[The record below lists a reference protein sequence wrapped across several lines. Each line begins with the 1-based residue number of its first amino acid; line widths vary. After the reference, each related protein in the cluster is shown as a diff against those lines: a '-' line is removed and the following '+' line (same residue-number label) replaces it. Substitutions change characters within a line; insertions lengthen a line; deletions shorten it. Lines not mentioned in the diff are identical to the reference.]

1 MELDRLQI
9 KIDANAA
16 QANRSINNLIK
27 KLLTLSTNLGSVDTG
42 KLNNI
47 ASGIKSISDA
57 SAGFKG
63 KSGKA
68 SEITSLANALKKFSN
83 IDTTSLYGI
92 SSAMKN
98 LSSGIGSIGSVNV
111 TGMTN
116 LISSISKLGGK
127 NATQGAKNL
136 ITVKD
141 DLVKFVQG
149 MNSIGNLN
157 FNTAGLSN
165 LISSISRLGLKSTTQ
180 ATKNLPTMSAQLQN
194 FVRQMNNIGSS
205 TFDTSTLLNLAN
217 AISRLGGKNVTQSI
231 VNLPLLTK
239 ELANLFNALAKVP
252 AVNQNVINMTNSLAK
267 LASTGSKSGS
277 AVRSLSGSLNS
288 YHSSAT
294 KAAKSSKG
302 LVSQIGMFYA
312 RFFLAVRGVKQFW
325 KSIESS
331 MNYVEVLNYFNAAF
345 GQVAENAV
353 GQWKEAGYDSAEAYY
368 DSFTKRAEQL
378 TQKMTGYS
386 VSESGMLTATG
397 TKNMGINP
405 SELMNYQA
413 MFGQMS
419 SSMGI
424 ASENALTLSNVL
436 TEIGADL
443 ASVKNMDF
451 NKVWEDMAS
460 GLAGMSRTL
469 DKYGVNIRNVNLQ
482 TKLNEL
488 GIQANITAL
497 NQNEKALLRT
507 IILLDST
514 KYAWGDLSDTINQPA
529 NQLRLLRSNFSNLA
543 RTIGNIFLPIVA
555 NVLPYLNGLAI
566 ALQRV
571 AENIV
576 KMLGFKDF
584 DWGGLGGTKGASDS
598 ISNIYDEAD
607 NTSDALDNATDS
619 AKELKNQL
627 MSFDEVDKLTEP
639 TESTSSTKT
648 GSGLDA
654 AGSAALDKAFQDA
667 ASAYQKAWD
676 EAFANM
682 EQKSTDIANKITK
695 VFSRIADAATPT
707 KKALQNLWN
716 DGLKKLTN
724 FSGGALNDFYKDF
737 LVPVG
742 KWTLGT
748 GIPKLIDALND
759 FLNKIKWNKLRKN
772 LDNFWKG
779 IEPFVEG
786 FGDGLIKFF
795 KGITNIGATV
805 INLAGDAIGGVGKI
819 LINFGGENVK
829 KAGEVLATALSGI
842 FTGLVLYKSLQF
854 VATLVMGWVDAFK
867 KFSLIF
873 TTGSG
878 ILLAASIIFGIA
890 SALANLIRENKHVDI
905 EISANV
911 QEALD
916 DMQKAIEKYDEV
928 KENFS
933 SKLEDVDS
941 EYSGIE
947 TIANKYFELS
957 SNYDNLTE
965 SEKELLS
972 FYSSELQKALP
983 EINGYI
989 NEQTNAFTGSKEE
1002 LNAIIDKTKEYYK
1015 LEATKEYLVEA
1026 YKTQAKLKKQ
1036 LDEYTSK
1043 VNESVKKENELRDA
1057 YKKSLSVYEESGTV
1071 FSRVFDSIGGF
1082 ATGTYSKA
1090 KEASDKAYEAYATA
1104 KKESEALIDSHDEVL
1119 KKYEESIADI
1129 DYWEQE
1135 VTDAYQNQSKSIEEY
1150 SKSATKTF
1158 ENEKRESSETAEQ
1171 LIKDSEK
1178 TYQRTSQIH
1187 GGISK
1192 SFSDTTNKMVSD
1204 SAAAVNNTNAN
1215 FSNLLTPSLNVNTAP
1230 FVQNSA
1236 NAVNSTNDLL
1246 RTSIFSPSLSV
1257 NTSNFSNSVYNVVN
1271 YANNSLAGIKTT
1283 VLQMD
1288 TSDAMYAVNKFIGGV
1303 KDGLSKIDFNMKL
1316 LKGDTTPTETLLG
1329 LSLIPQYA
1337 TGGFPEDGM
1346 FFANHNELV
1355 GQFSNGKTAV
1365 ANNDQITAGIE
1376 RAAYN
1381 GMKRALAESNG
1392 KQSVNISLEANTA
1405 GLFKAVQKEADNYTR
1420 RTGESAFVF

>member
-1 MELDRLQI
+1 MELDKLQI

-16 QANRSINNLIK
+16 QANKSINNLIK

-239 ELANLFNALAKVP
+239 ELINLFNALAKVP
-252 AVNQNVINMTNSLAK
+252 AVNQSVINMTNSIAR
-267 LASTGSKSGS
+267 LASTGSKSGT

-288 YHSSAT
+288 YQSSTIKAT
-294 KAAKSSKG
+294 KSSKG

-312 RFFLAVRGVKQFW
+312 RFFLAIRGVKQFW
-325 KSIESS
+325 KAIESS

-353 GQWKEAGYDSAEAYY
+353 SQWKEAGYDSAEAYY
-368 DSFTKRAEQL
+368 DSFAKRAEQL

-424 ASENALTLSNVL
+424 TSENALTLSNVL

-482 TKLNEL
+482 QKLNEL
-488 GIQANITAL
+488 GIKANITAL

-514 KYAWGDLSDTINQPA
+514 SYAWGDLSDTINQPA
-529 NQLRLLRSNFSNLA
+529 NQLRLLQSNFSNLA

-576 KMLGFKDF
+576 KMLGFTDF
-584 DWGGLGGTKGASDS
+584 DWGGLGGTKSSSDALS
-598 ISNIYDEAD
+598 SIYDEAD

-627 MSFDEVDKLTEP
+627 LSFDEVDKLTEP
-639 TESTSSTKT
+639 TESKSSTKT

-676 EAFANM
+676 AAFANM
-682 EQKSTDIANKITK
+682 EQKSTDIADRITK
-695 VFSRIADAATPT
+695 ALNEAWKNSDFSPIGKYVGENLKTSLDSINWRGIESTGKKLATSFATLLNGFFSTPGLFESIAITIANSLNTAIATWLTFSETFDFSNFGESIATGVSGFFSTFDFEQLANGLNAWVNGLKEALISFLSNVSWSDVFS
-707 KKALQNLWN
+707 
-716 DGLKKLTN
+716 G
-724 FSGGALNDFYKDF
+724 
-737 LVPVG
+737 
-742 KWTLGT
+742 
-748 GIPKLIDALND
+748 LND
-759 FLNKIKWNKLRKN
+759 FLGNLEIDTIAFIVGSLAIKKIGAVTLAKGVLKFIVTHIATKLGMESITLSSIGLAIKN
-772 LDNFWKG
+772 FALNATTFISAHSAGLAIAGKIFAG
-779 IEPFVEG
+779 IG
-786 FGDGLIKFF
+786 AAIAGW
-795 KGITNIGATV
+795 NIGNFIYQKITGDTEKYSLTDFFDYSPDEIMEGLNETV
-805 INLAGDAIGGVGKI
+805 DDWIWGIDSIRTSTEEGLGAVKEKWESVTSSVAEKVGGWWSNRKDDWSTGMSYIKDEVITKFD
-819 LINFGGENVK
+819 LVKGE
-829 KAGEVLATALSGI
+829 
-842 FTGLVLYKSLQF
+842 
-854 VATLVMGWVDAFK
+854 
-867 KFSLIF
+867 F
-873 TTGSG
+873 TTVLSNVGSNTV
-878 ILLAASIIFGIA
+878 SWW
-890 SALANLIRENKHVDI
+890 SNRK
-905 EISANV
+905 
-911 QEALD
+911 D
-916 DMQKAIEKYDEV
+916 DWK
-928 KENFS
+928 
-933 SKLEDVDS
+933 
-941 EYSGIE
+941 
-947 TIANKYFELS
+947 
-957 SNYDNLTE
+957 
-965 SEKELLS
+965 
-972 FYSSELQKALP
+972 
-983 EINGYI
+983 
-989 NEQTNAFTGSKEE
+989 TGMG
-1002 LNAIIDKTKEYYK
+1002 
-1015 LEATKEYLVEA
+1015 V
-1026 YKTQAKLKKQ
+1026 
-1036 LDEYTSK
+1036 
-1043 VNESVKKENELRDA
+1043 
-1057 YKKSLSVYEESGTV
+1057 
-1071 FSRVFDSIGGF
+1071 
-1082 ATGTYSKA
+1082 
-1090 KEASDKAYEAYATA
+1090 
-1104 KKESEALIDSHDEVL
+1104 
-1119 KKYEESIADI
+1119 
-1129 DYWEQE
+1129 
-1135 VTDAYQNQSKSIEEY
+1135 
-1150 SKSATKTF
+1150 
-1158 ENEKRESSETAEQ
+1158 
-1171 LIKDSEK
+1171 IKDSVSNGMSEVGTK
-1178 TYQRTSQIH
+1178 FGNALGSVARNSSEWWSNRKSEWSE
-1187 GGISK
+1187 GINIIK
-1192 SFSDTTNKMVSD
+1192 GAFSDFWQNHASKWFD
-1204 SAAAVNNTNAN
+1204 SSNWN
-1215 FSNLLTPSLNVNTAP
+1215 FS
-1230 FVQNSA
+1230 
-1236 NAVNSTNDLL
+1236 
-1246 RTSIFSPSLSV
+1246 
-1257 NTSNFSNSVYNVVN
+1257 
-1271 YANNSLAGIKTT
+1271 GIGT
-1283 VLQMD
+1283 
-1288 TSDAMYAVNKFIGGV
+1288 
-1303 KDGLSKIDFNMKL
+1303 GLSSAFNGAIEAVKKIWNTFAEWLNDKL
-1316 LKGDTTPTETLLG
+1316 TWEIKPIRIMGKKIFDGATIDLGKIPTFE
-1329 LSLIPQYA
+1329 

>member
-16 QANRSINNLIK
+16 QANRSIDNLIK

-239 ELANLFNALAKVP
+239 ELTNLFNALAKVP
-252 AVNQNVINMTNSLAK
+252 AVNQSVINMTNSLAK

-294 KAAKSSKG
+294 KATKSSKG

-312 RFFLAVRGVKQFW
+312 KFFLAIRGVKQFW
-325 KSIESS
+325 KAIESS

-386 VSESGMLTATG
+386 VSESGMLEATG
-397 TKNMGINP
+397 AKSMGINP
-405 SELMNYQA
+405 TSLMNYQA

-424 ASENALTLSNVL
+424 TSENALTLSNVL

-529 NQLRLLRSNFSNLA
+529 NQLRLLQSNFSNLA

-584 DWGGLGGTKGASDS
+584 DWGGLGGTKGVSDS

-639 TESTSSTKT
+639 AESTSSTKK

-667 ASAYQKAWD
+667 ASAYQAAWD
-676 EAFANM
+676 AAFANM
-682 EQKSTDIANKITK
+682 EQSAMKHADRIEKVLEPLKKTFQDIAVGDWLSVGKDVSGMATDILKFASNAVKSVNWDEVGDDIGKFLRGIDWLEIFKESIKLKVSIAEAIAEVWLASFDEAPIETALLTAFGLMKFTKLGDLIAKKIGAAVSAHLVTPLVNAFTSLGGIGGILTTDLATIVGAGSFAGIGLTVATGIIGGIAAAFVGYNIGEEIYSAITGDETDYDLSDYLGENFNADEWIDGINLTIDDFKTSLGVIKDSTVTWWEDRKSDWTTGMTTIRDTVKDGMDKVGSKFGGALSSIKTNSSNWWTERKNEWSMGVDTIKNTFSDFWTNHASRWFNSAN
-695 VFSRIADAATPT
+695 
-707 KKALQNLWN
+707 W
-716 DGLKKLTN
+716 N
-724 FSGGALNDFYKDF
+724 FSG
-737 LVPVG
+737 
-742 KWTLGT
+742 
-748 GIPKLIDALND
+748 I
-759 FLNKIKWNKLRKN
+759 
-772 LDNFWKG
+772 
-779 IEPFVEG
+779 
-786 FGDGLIKFF
+786 GDGL
-795 KGITNIGATV
+795 
-805 INLAGDAIGGVGKI
+805 
-819 LINFGGENVK
+819 
-829 KAGEVLATALSGI
+829 
-842 FTGLVLYKSLQF
+842 
-854 VATLVMGWVDAFK
+854 
-867 KFSLIF
+867 
-873 TTGSG
+873 
-878 ILLAASIIFGIA
+878 
-890 SALANLIRENKHVDI
+890 
-905 EISANV
+905 
-911 QEALD
+911 
-916 DMQKAIEKYDEV
+916 
-928 KENFS
+928 S
-933 SKLEDVDS
+933 S
-941 EYSGIE
+941 
-947 TIANKYFELS
+947 
-957 SNYDNLTE
+957 
-965 SEKELLS
+965 
-972 FYSSELQKALP
+972 
-983 EINGYI
+983 
-989 NEQTNAFTGSKEE
+989 AFTG
-1002 LNAIIDKTKEYYK
+1002 AI
-1015 LEATKEYLVEA
+1015 
-1026 YKTQAKLKKQ
+1026 
-1036 LDEYTSK
+1036 
-1043 VNESVKKENELRDA
+1043 ESVKQIWNRFANWLNDKLTWEI
-1057 YKKSLSVYEESGTV
+1057 KPVKIMGKTV
-1071 FSRVFDSIGGF
+1071 FE
-1082 ATGTYSKA
+1082 GT
-1090 KEASDKAYEAYATA
+1090 T
-1104 KKESEALIDSHDEVL
+1104 IDL
-1119 KKYEESIADI
+1119 GKIP
-1129 DYWEQE
+1129 
-1135 VTDAYQNQSKSIEEY
+1135 
-1150 SKSATKTF
+1150 TF
-1158 ENEKRESSETAEQ
+1158 Q
-1171 LIKDSEK
+1171 
-1178 TYQRTSQIH
+1178 
-1187 GGISK
+1187 
-1192 SFSDTTNKMVSD
+1192 
-1204 SAAAVNNTNAN
+1204 
-1215 FSNLLTPSLNVNTAP
+1215 
-1230 FVQNSA
+1230 
-1236 NAVNSTNDLL
+1236 
-1246 RTSIFSPSLSV
+1246 
-1257 NTSNFSNSVYNVVN
+1257 
-1271 YANNSLAGIKTT
+1271 
-1283 VLQMD
+1283 
-1288 TSDAMYAVNKFIGGV
+1288 
-1303 KDGLSKIDFNMKL
+1303 
-1316 LKGDTTPTETLLG
+1316 
-1329 LSLIPQYA
+1329 

>member
-16 QANRSINNLIK
+16 QANRSIDNLIK

-83 IDTTSLYGI
+83 IDTTSLHGI

-252 AVNQNVINMTNSLAK
+252 AVNQSVINMTNALAK
-267 LASTGSKSGS
+267 LASTGSKSGT

-312 RFFLAVRGVKQFW
+312 KFFLAIRGVKQFW
-325 KSIESS
+325 KAIESS

-424 ASENALTLSNVL
+424 TSENALTLSNVL

-529 NQLRLLRSNFSNLA
+529 NQLRLLQSNFSNLA

-639 TESTSSTKT
+639 AESTSSTKT

-682 EQKSTDIANKITK
+682 EQSAMKHADRIEKVLEPLKKTFQDIAVGDWISVGKDVSGMATDILKFASNAVKSVNWDEVGDDIGKFLKGIDWLEIFKEAIKLKVSIAEAIAEVWLSSFDEAPIETALLTAFGLMKFTKLGDLIAKKIGAAVSAHLVTPLVNAFTSLGGIGGILTTDLATIVGAGSFAEIGLTVATGIIGGIAAAFVGYNIGEEIYSAITGDETDYDLSDYLGENFNADEWIDGINLTIDDFKTGLGVIKDSIVTWWEERKSDWKDGMDAIYNNVSEKVDDIRSKWEYGMSIIKTETVNWWEDRKSDWTTGMTTIRDTVKDGMDKVGSKFGGALSSIKTNSSNWWTERKNEWSMGVDTIKNTFSDFWTNHASRWFNSAN
-695 VFSRIADAATPT
+695 
-707 KKALQNLWN
+707 W
-716 DGLKKLTN
+716 N
-724 FSGGALNDFYKDF
+724 FSG
-737 LVPVG
+737 
-742 KWTLGT
+742 
-748 GIPKLIDALND
+748 I
-759 FLNKIKWNKLRKN
+759 
-772 LDNFWKG
+772 
-779 IEPFVEG
+779 
-786 FGDGLIKFF
+786 GDGL
-795 KGITNIGATV
+795 
-805 INLAGDAIGGVGKI
+805 
-819 LINFGGENVK
+819 
-829 KAGEVLATALSGI
+829 
-842 FTGLVLYKSLQF
+842 
-854 VATLVMGWVDAFK
+854 
-867 KFSLIF
+867 
-873 TTGSG
+873 
-878 ILLAASIIFGIA
+878 
-890 SALANLIRENKHVDI
+890 
-905 EISANV
+905 
-911 QEALD
+911 
-916 DMQKAIEKYDEV
+916 
-928 KENFS
+928 S
-933 SKLEDVDS
+933 S
-941 EYSGIE
+941 
-947 TIANKYFELS
+947 
-957 SNYDNLTE
+957 
-965 SEKELLS
+965 
-972 FYSSELQKALP
+972 
-983 EINGYI
+983 
-989 NEQTNAFTGSKEE
+989 AFTG
-1002 LNAIIDKTKEYYK
+1002 AI
-1015 LEATKEYLVEA
+1015 
-1026 YKTQAKLKKQ
+1026 
-1036 LDEYTSK
+1036 
-1043 VNESVKKENELRDA
+1043 ESVKQIWNRFANWLNDKLTWEI
-1057 YKKSLSVYEESGTV
+1057 KPVKIMGKTV
-1071 FSRVFDSIGGF
+1071 FGG
-1082 ATGTYSKA
+1082 TT
-1090 KEASDKAYEAYATA
+1090 
-1104 KKESEALIDSHDEVL
+1104 IDL
-1119 KKYEESIADI
+1119 GKIP
-1129 DYWEQE
+1129 
-1135 VTDAYQNQSKSIEEY
+1135 
-1150 SKSATKTF
+1150 TF
-1158 ENEKRESSETAEQ
+1158 Q
-1171 LIKDSEK
+1171 
-1178 TYQRTSQIH
+1178 
-1187 GGISK
+1187 
-1192 SFSDTTNKMVSD
+1192 
-1204 SAAAVNNTNAN
+1204 
-1215 FSNLLTPSLNVNTAP
+1215 
-1230 FVQNSA
+1230 
-1236 NAVNSTNDLL
+1236 
-1246 RTSIFSPSLSV
+1246 
-1257 NTSNFSNSVYNVVN
+1257 
-1271 YANNSLAGIKTT
+1271 
-1283 VLQMD
+1283 
-1288 TSDAMYAVNKFIGGV
+1288 
-1303 KDGLSKIDFNMKL
+1303 
-1316 LKGDTTPTETLLG
+1316 
-1329 LSLIPQYA
+1329 

-1381 GMKRALAESNG
+1381 GIKRALAESNG

-1405 GLFKAVQKEADNYTR
+1405 GLFRAVQKEADNYTR

>member
-16 QANRSINNLIK
+16 QANRSIDNLIK

-83 IDTTSLYGI
+83 IDTTSLHGI

-312 RFFLAVRGVKQFW
+312 KFFLAIRGVKQFW
-325 KSIESS
+325 KAIESS

-424 ASENALTLSNVL
+424 TSENALTLSNVL

-529 NQLRLLRSNFSNLA
+529 NQLRLLQSNFSNLA

-639 TESTSSTKT
+639 AESTSSTKT

-682 EQKSTDIANKITK
+682 GQKSTDIANKITK

-759 FLNKIKWNKLRKN
+759 FLNRINWSKLRKN

-779 IEPFVEG
+779 ISPFVKG
-786 FGDGLIKFF
+786 FGDGFIDFF
-795 KGITNIGATV
+795 SKLSKIGAAV
-805 INLAGDAIGGVGKI
+805 INVLGD
-819 LINFGGENVK
+819 
-829 KAGEVLATALSGI
+829 T
-842 FTGLVLYKSLQF
+842 
-854 VATLVMGWVDAFK
+854 
-867 KFSLIF
+867 
-873 TTGSG
+873 
-878 ILLAASIIFGIA
+878 
-890 SALANLIRENKHVDI
+890 
-905 EISANV
+905 
-911 QEALD
+911 
-916 DMQKAIEKYDEV
+916 
-928 KENFS
+928 
-933 SKLEDVDS
+933 
-941 EYSGIE
+941 
-947 TIANKYFELS
+947 
-957 SNYDNLTE
+957 
-965 SEKELLS
+965 
-972 FYSSELQKALP
+972 
-983 EINGYI
+983 
-989 NEQTNAFTGSKEE
+989 
-1002 LNAIIDKTKEYYK
+1002 
-1015 LEATKEYLVEA
+1015 
-1026 YKTQAKLKKQ
+1026 
-1036 LDEYTSK
+1036 
-1043 VNESVKKENELRDA
+1043 
-1057 YKKSLSVYEESGTV
+1057 
-1071 FSRVFDSIGGF
+1071 IGGF
-1082 ATGTYSKA
+1082 GKVLQSIGVDNVFTLGQGFGRLAAAILALKGL
-1090 KEASDKAYEAYATA
+1090 EAIIMAINAAMSANPYVVLAIAIAAVVGAFHNLIHGMELG
-1104 KKESEALIDSHDEVL
+1104 KESDVWNFIPEKLQNMIDASQKL
-1119 KKYEESIADI
+1119 KESYKELSDQNKESIAGVLAEYDGIREMADTYLEMSANYDSLTDTQKNLVKSYADTLSEKVDGIEGNIDSITGAWKGTSDELQNAIDKQEEYALNSAKTDI
-1129 DYWEQE
+1129 VSGLYEQLAKAKKGYDESFQEFKSSVDDMYEYVDTIGDQRASKAIGYLESVGFNIKKLDAKSSSLVHTVRTENE
-1135 VTDAYQNQSKSIEEY
+1135 VFDAYLDNIEASAYAMNEY
-1150 SKSATKTF
+1150 SDTLGNVQDDISYYNDLTMDAIKNNENWTEKATSNSEEMKNKVQSDMEQTANSISQNYKNIAENAKTTHEGVGASF
-1158 ENEKRESSETAEQ
+1158 EK
-1171 LIKDSEK
+1171 
-1178 TYQRTSQIH
+1178 
-1187 GGISK
+1187 
-1192 SFSDTTNKMVSD
+1192 TTNKMVSD

-1392 KQSVNISLEANTA
+1392 NQSVNISLEANTA
-1405 GLFKAVQKEADNYTR
+1405 GLFRAVQKEADNYTR